1 MILYLFIIL
10 TLYNVMRIKIIYF
23 TFIYISIFF
32 NMNVFSKTDIKPSSV
47 LKTQLIQPEYLK
59 FGDTISIVAPSGVL
73 NNFDNKIT
81 KAINI
86 FESWGLNVVLG
97 NHIYDRYGHFAGTDK
112 NREKDFQKAL
122 DNENIKAIW
131 CARGGYGAVRI
142 IDKLNFDSYLK
153 NPKWIIGFSDITV
166 IHNKLNL
173 FNSESI
179 HAMMI
184 TGFEDI
190 DQNNDSLSILKN
202 VLFGDNLSYSIAPNK
217 NNKVGKSDGIIVG
230 GNLTLI
236 QSTIGSKTE
245 LKVKDKI
252 LFIEEVGEYAYR
264 IDRMLHSLK
273 RAGYF
278 ENCNGLIVGQ
288 ISNIKENA
296 TDFGR
301 SIDELILD
309 ILDEYNFPILFN
321 FPAGHEKTNYP
332 IILGRKIMLNVS
344 KSNSKVTFYD

>member
-1 MILYLFIIL
+1 MNIFSQ
-10 TLYNVMRIKIIYF
+10 TEIK
-23 TFIYISIFF
+23 
-32 NMNVFSKTDIKPSSV
+32 SSNI

-59 FGDTISIVAPSGVL
+59 SGDTISIVAPSGVL
-73 NNFDNKIT
+73 NDFDNKIT

-97 NHIYDRYGHFAGTDK
+97 NHIYDKNGHFAGTDK
-112 NREKDFQKAL
+112 NREKDFQNAL
-122 DNENIKAIW
+122 DNKNIKAIW

-142 IDKLNFDSYLK
+142 IDKLNFNSYLK

-173 FNSESI
+173 LNSESI

-190 DQNNDSLSILKN
+190 DQNNDSLSKLKN
-202 VLFGDNLSYSIAPNK
+202 VLFGNNLSYSITSNK
-217 NNKVGKSDGIIVG
+217 NNKAGKSEGIIVG

-245 LKVKDKI
+245 LKIKDKI
-252 LFIEEVGEYAYR
+252 LFIEEIGEYAYH

-278 ENCNGLIVGQ
+278 ENCKGLIVGQ
-288 ISNIKENA
+288 ISDVKKNT

-301 SIDELILD
+301 SINEIILD
-309 ILDEYNFPILFN
+309 VLDEYNFPILFD
-321 FPAGHEKTNYP
+321 FPAGHEKTNFP
-332 IILGRKIMLNVS
+332 IILGRKVILEVS
-344 KSNSKVTFYD
+344 KSKSKVIFYD

>member
-1 MILYLFIIL
+1 MK
-10 TLYNVMRIKIIYF
+10 IKIIYF
-23 TFIYISIFF
+23 TFIYISIIS
-32 NMNVFSKTDIKPSSV
+32 NMNVFSQSDIKQSNV
-47 LKTQLIQPEYLK
+47 LKTQLIQPELLK
-59 FGDTISIVAPSGVL
+59 SGDTISILAPSGVL

-86 FESWGLNVVLG
+86 FKSWGLNVVLG
-97 NHIYDRYGHFAGTDK
+97 NHIYDKNGHFAGTDK

-122 DNENIKAIW
+122 DNKNIKAIW

-142 IDKLNFDSYLK
+142 IDKLNFDNYLK

-166 IHNKLNL
+166 IHNKLNFL
-173 FNSESI
+173 NSESI

-190 DQNNDSLSILKN
+190 GQNNDSLSKLKN
-202 VLFGDNLSYSIAPNK
+202 VLFGDSLSYSIASNK
-217 NNKVGKSDGIIVG
+217 NNKTGKSEGIIVG

-245 LKVKDKI
+245 LKMKDKI
-252 LFIEEVGEYAYR
+252 LFIEEIGEYAYH
-264 IDRMLHSLK
+264 IDRMLYSLK

-278 ENCNGLIVGQ
+278 ENCKGLIVGQ
-288 ISNIKENA
+288 ISDVKKNT

-301 SIDELILD
+301 SINELILD
-309 ILDEYNFPILFN
+309 VLDEYNFPILFD
-321 FPAGHEKTNYP
+321 FPAGHEKTNFP
-332 IILGRKIMLNVS
+332 IILGRKVILEVS
-344 KSNSKVTFYD
+344 KSDSKVIFYN

>member
-1 MILYLFIIL
+1 MK
-10 TLYNVMRIKIIYF
+10 IKIIYF
-23 TFIYISIFF
+23 TFIYISIIS
-32 NMNVFSKTDIKPSSV
+32 NMNVFSQSDIEQSNV
-47 LKTQLIQPEYLK
+47 LKTQLIQPEHLK
-59 FGDTISIVAPSGVL
+59 SGDTISILAPSGVL

-86 FESWGLNVVLG
+86 FKSWGLNVVLG
-97 NHIYDRYGHFAGTDK
+97 NHIYDKNGHFAGTDK

-122 DNENIKAIW
+122 DNKNIKAIW

-142 IDKLNFDSYLK
+142 IDKLNFDNYLK

-166 IHNKLNL
+166 IHNKLNFL
-173 FNSESI
+173 NSESI

-190 DQNNDSLSILKN
+190 GQNNDSLSKLKN
-202 VLFGDNLSYSIAPNK
+202 VLFGDSLSYSIASNK
-217 NNKVGKSDGIIVG
+217 NNKTGKSEGIIVG

-245 LKVKDKI
+245 LKMKDKI
-252 LFIEEVGEYAYR
+252 LFIEEIGEYAYH
-264 IDRMLHSLK
+264 IDRMLYSLK

-278 ENCNGLIVGQ
+278 ENCKGLIVGQ
-288 ISNIKENA
+288 ISDVKKNT

-301 SIDELILD
+301 SINELILD
-309 ILDEYNFPILFN
+309 VLDEYNFPILFD
-321 FPAGHEKTNYP
+321 FPAGHEKTNFP
-332 IILGRKIMLNVS
+332 IILGRKVILDVS
-344 KSNSKVTFYD
+344 KSESEVIFYN

>member
-1 MILYLFIIL
+1 MK
-10 TLYNVMRIKIIYF
+10 IKIIYF
-23 TFIYISIFF
+23 TFIYISIIS
-32 NMNVFSKTDIKPSSV
+32 NMNVFSQSDIEQSNE
-47 LKTQLIQPEYLK
+47 LKTQLIQPEHLK
-59 FGDTISIVAPSGVL
+59 SGDTISILAPSGVL

-86 FESWGLNVVLG
+86 FRSWGLNVVLG
-97 NHIYDRYGHFAGTDK
+97 NHIYDKNGHFAGTDK

-122 DNENIKAIW
+122 DNKNIKAIW

-142 IDKLNFDSYLK
+142 IDKLNFDNYLK

-166 IHNKLNL
+166 IHNKLNFL
-173 FNSESI
+173 NSESI

-190 DQNNDSLSILKN
+190 GQNNDSLSKLKN
-202 VLFGDNLSYSIAPNK
+202 VLFGDSLSYSIASNK
-217 NNKVGKSDGIIVG
+217 NNKTGKSEGIIVG

-245 LKVKDKI
+245 LKMKDKI
-252 LFIEEVGEYAYR
+252 LFIEEIGEYAYH
-264 IDRMLHSLK
+264 IDRMLYSLK

-278 ENCNGLIVGQ
+278 ENCKGLIVGQ
-288 ISNIKENA
+288 ISDLKKNT

-301 SIDELILD
+301 SINELILD
-309 ILDEYNFPILFN
+309 VLDEYNFPILFD
-321 FPAGHEKTNYP
+321 FPAGHEKTNFP
-332 IILGRKIMLNVS
+332 IILGRKVILDVS
-344 KSNSKVTFYD
+344 KSESKVIFYN

>member
-1 MILYLFIIL
+1 
-10 TLYNVMRIKIIYF
+10 
-23 TFIYISIFF
+23 
-32 NMNVFSKTDIKPSSV
+32 MNVFSQSDIKQSNV
-47 LKTQLIQPEYLK
+47 LKTQLIQPEPLK
-59 FGDTISIVAPSGVL
+59 SGDTISILAPSGVL

-86 FESWGLNVVLG
+86 FKSWGLNVVLG
-97 NHIYDRYGHFAGTDK
+97 NHIYDKNGHFAGTDK

-122 DNENIKAIW
+122 DNKNIKAIW

-142 IDKLNFDSYLK
+142 IDKLNFDNYLK

-166 IHNKLNL
+166 IHNKLNFL
-173 FNSESI
+173 NSESI

-190 DQNNDSLSILKN
+190 GQNNDSLSKLKN
-202 VLFGDNLSYSIAPNK
+202 VLFGDSLSYSITSNK
-217 NNKVGKSDGIIVG
+217 NNKTGKSEGIIVG

-245 LKVKDKI
+245 LKMKDKI
-252 LFIEEVGEYAYR
+252 LFIEEIGEYAYH
-264 IDRMLHSLK
+264 IDRMLYSLK

-278 ENCNGLIVGQ
+278 ENCKGLIVGQ
-288 ISNIKENA
+288 ISDVKKNT

-301 SIDELILD
+301 SINELILD
-309 ILDEYNFPILFN
+309 VLDEYNFPILFD
-321 FPAGHEKTNYP
+321 FPAGHEKTNFP
-332 IILGRKIMLNVS
+332 IILGRKVILEVS
-344 KSNSKVTFYD
+344 KSDSKVIFYN

>member
-1 MILYLFIIL
+1 MK
-10 TLYNVMRIKIIYF
+10 IKIIYF
-23 TFIYISIFF
+23 TFIYISIIS
-32 NMNVFSKTDIKPSSV
+32 NMNVFSQSDIKQSNV
-47 LKTQLIQPEYLK
+47 LKTQLIQPEPLK
-59 FGDTISIVAPSGVL
+59 SGDTISILAPSGVL

-86 FESWGLNVVLG
+86 FRSWGLNVDLG
-97 NHIYDRYGHFAGTDK
+97 NHIYDKNGHFAGTDK

-122 DNENIKAIW
+122 DNKNIKAIW

-142 IDKLNFDSYLK
+142 IDKLNFDNYLK

-166 IHNKLNL
+166 IHNKLNFL
-173 FNSESI
+173 NSESI

-190 DQNNDSLSILKN
+190 GQNNDSLSKLKN
-202 VLFGDNLSYSIAPNK
+202 VLFGDSLSYSIASNK
-217 NNKVGKSDGIIVG
+217 NNKTGKSEGIIVG

-245 LKVKDKI
+245 LKMKDKI
-252 LFIEEVGEYAYR
+252 LFIEEIGEYAYH
-264 IDRMLHSLK
+264 IDRMLYSLK

-278 ENCNGLIVGQ
+278 ENCKGLIVGQ
-288 ISNIKENA
+288 ISDLKKNT

-301 SIDELILD
+301 SINELILD
-309 ILDEYNFPILFN
+309 VLDEYNFPILFD
-321 FPAGHEKTNYP
+321 FPAGHEKTNFP
-332 IILGRKIMLNVS
+332 IILGRKVILDVS
-344 KSNSKVTFYD
+344 KSDGKVIFYN

>member
-1 MILYLFIIL
+1 
-10 TLYNVMRIKIIYF
+10 
-23 TFIYISIFF
+23 
-32 NMNVFSKTDIKPSSV
+32 MNVFSQSDIEQSNV
-47 LKTQLIQPEYLK
+47 LKTQLIQPEHLK
-59 FGDTISIVAPSGVL
+59 SGDTISILAPSGVL

-86 FESWGLNVVLG
+86 FKSWGLNVVLG
-97 NHIYDRYGHFAGTDK
+97 NHIYDKNGHFAGTDK

-122 DNENIKAIW
+122 DNKNIKAIW

-142 IDKLNFDSYLK
+142 IDKLNFDNYLK

-166 IHNKLNL
+166 IHNKLNFL
-173 FNSESI
+173 NSESI

-190 DQNNDSLSILKN
+190 GQNNDSLSKLKN
-202 VLFGDNLSYSIAPNK
+202 VLFGDSLSYSIASNK
-217 NNKVGKSDGIIVG
+217 NNKTGKSEGIIVG

-245 LKVKDKI
+245 LKMKDKI
-252 LFIEEVGEYAYR
+252 LFIEEIGEYAYH
-264 IDRMLHSLK
+264 IDRMLYSLK

-278 ENCNGLIVGQ
+278 ENCKGLIVGQ
-288 ISNIKENA
+288 ISDVKKNT

-301 SIDELILD
+301 SINELILD
-309 ILDEYNFPILFN
+309 VLDEYNFPILFD
-321 FPAGHEKTNYP
+321 FPAGHEKTNFP
-332 IILGRKIMLNVS
+332 IILGRKVILDVS
-344 KSNSKVTFYD
+344 KSESEVIFYN

>member
-1 MILYLFIIL
+1 MK
-10 TLYNVMRIKIIYF
+10 IKIIYF
-23 TFIYISIFF
+23 TFIYISIIS
-32 NMNVFSKTDIKPSSV
+32 NMNVFSQSDIKQSNV
-47 LKTQLIQPEYLK
+47 LKTQLIQPELLK
-59 FGDTISIVAPSGVL
+59 SGDTISILAPSGVL

-86 FESWGLNVVLG
+86 FKSWGLNVVLG
-97 NHIYDRYGHFAGTDK
+97 NHIYDKNGHFAGTDK

-122 DNENIKAIW
+122 DNKNIKAIW

-142 IDKLNFDSYLK
+142 IDKLNFDNYLK

-166 IHNKLNL
+166 IHNKLNFL
-173 FNSESI
+173 NSESI

-190 DQNNDSLSILKN
+190 DQNNDSLSKLKN
-202 VLFGDNLSYSIAPNK
+202 VLFGDSLSYSITSNK
-217 NNKVGKSDGIIVG
+217 NNKTGKSEGIIVG

-245 LKVKDKI
+245 LKMKDKI
-252 LFIEEVGEYAYR
+252 LFIEEIGEYAYH
-264 IDRMLHSLK
+264 IDRMLYSLK

-278 ENCNGLIVGQ
+278 ENCKGLIVGQ
-288 ISNIKENA
+288 ISDVKKNT

-301 SIDELILD
+301 SINELILD
-309 ILDEYNFPILFN
+309 VLDEYNFPILFD
-321 FPAGHEKTNYP
+321 FPAGHEKTNFP
-332 IILGRKIMLNVS
+332 IILGRKVILDVS
-344 KSNSKVTFYD
+344 KPDSKVIFYN

>member
-1 MILYLFIIL
+1 MK
-10 TLYNVMRIKIIYF
+10 IKIIYF
-23 TFIYISIFF
+23 TFIYISIIS
-32 NMNVFSKTDIKPSSV
+32 NMNVFSQSDIKQSNV
-47 LKTQLIQPEYLK
+47 LKTQLIQPEHLK
-59 FGDTISIVAPSGVL
+59 SGDTISILAPSGVL

-86 FESWGLNVVLG
+86 FKSWGLNVVLG
-97 NHIYDRYGHFAGTDK
+97 NHIYDKNGHFAGTDK

-122 DNENIKAIW
+122 DNKNIKAIW

-142 IDKLNFDSYLK
+142 IDKLNFDNYLK

-166 IHNKLNL
+166 IHNKLNFL
-173 FNSESI
+173 NSESI

-190 DQNNDSLSILKN
+190 GQNNDSLSKLKN
-202 VLFGDNLSYSIAPNK
+202 VLFGDSLSYSIASNK
-217 NNKVGKSDGIIVG
+217 NNKTGKSEGIIVG

-245 LKVKDKI
+245 LKMKDKI
-252 LFIEEVGEYAYR
+252 LFIEEIGEYAYH
-264 IDRMLHSLK
+264 IDRMLYSLK

-278 ENCNGLIVGQ
+278 ENCKGLIVGQ
-288 ISNIKENA
+288 ISDVKKNT

-301 SIDELILD
+301 TINELILD
-309 ILDEYNFPILFN
+309 VLDEYNFPILFD
-321 FPAGHEKTNYP
+321 FPAGHEKTNFP
-332 IILGRKIMLNVS
+332 IILGRKVILEVS
-344 KSNSKVTFYD
+344 KSDSKVIFYN

>member
-1 MILYLFIIL
+1 MK
-10 TLYNVMRIKIIYF
+10 IKIIYF
-23 TFIYISIFF
+23 TFIYISIIS
-32 NMNVFSKTDIKPSSV
+32 NMNVFSQSDIKQSNV
-47 LKTQLIQPEYLK
+47 LKTQLIQPEPLK
-59 FGDTISIVAPSGVL
+59 SGDTISILAPSGVL

-86 FESWGLNVVLG
+86 FKSWGLNVVLG
-97 NHIYDRYGHFAGTDK
+97 NHIYDKNGHFAGTDK

-122 DNENIKAIW
+122 DNKNIKAIW

-142 IDKLNFDSYLK
+142 IDKLNFDNYLK

-166 IHNKLNL
+166 IHNKLNFL
-173 FNSESI
+173 NSESI

-190 DQNNDSLSILKN
+190 GQNNDSLSKLKN
-202 VLFGDNLSYSIAPNK
+202 VLFGDSLSYSIAPNK
-217 NNKVGKSDGIIVG
+217 NNKTGKSEGIIVG

-245 LKVKDKI
+245 LKMKDKI
-252 LFIEEVGEYAYR
+252 LFIEEIGEYAYH
-264 IDRMLHSLK
+264 IDRMLYSLK

-278 ENCNGLIVGQ
+278 ENCKGLIVGQ
-288 ISNIKENA
+288 ISDVKKNT

-301 SIDELILD
+301 SINELILD
-309 ILDEYNFPILFN
+309 VLDEYNFPILFD
-321 FPAGHEKTNYP
+321 FPAGHEKTNFP
-332 IILGRKIMLNVS
+332 IILGRKVILEVS
-344 KSNSKVTFYD
+344 KSDSKVIFYN

>member
-1 MILYLFIIL
+1 
-10 TLYNVMRIKIIYF
+10 
-23 TFIYISIFF
+23 
-32 NMNVFSKTDIKPSSV
+32 MNVFSQSDIKQSNV
-47 LKTQLIQPEYLK
+47 LKTQLIQPEPLK
-59 FGDTISIVAPSGVL
+59 SGDTISILAPSGVL

-86 FESWGLNVVLG
+86 FKSWGLNVVLG
-97 NHIYDRYGHFAGTDK
+97 NHIYDKNGHFAGTDK

-122 DNENIKAIW
+122 DNKNIKAIW

-142 IDKLNFDSYLK
+142 IDKLNFDNYLK

-166 IHNKLNL
+166 IHNKLNFL
-173 FNSESI
+173 NSESI

-190 DQNNDSLSILKN
+190 GQNNDSLSKLKN
-202 VLFGDNLSYSIAPNK
+202 VLFGDSLSYSITSNK
-217 NNKVGKSDGIIVG
+217 NNKTGKSEGIIVG

-245 LKVKDKI
+245 LKMKDKI
-252 LFIEEVGEYAYR
+252 LFIEEIGEYAYH
-264 IDRMLHSLK
+264 IDRMLYSLK

-278 ENCNGLIVGQ
+278 ENCKGLIVGQ
-288 ISNIKENA
+288 ISDVKKNN

-301 SIDELILD
+301 SINELILD
-309 ILDEYNFPILFN
+309 VLDEYNFPILFD
-321 FPAGHEKTNYP
+321 FPAGHEKTNFP
-332 IILGRKIMLNVS
+332 IILGRKVILDVS
-344 KSNSKVTFYD
+344 KPDSKVIFYN

>member
-1 MILYLFIIL
+1 MNIFSQ
-10 TLYNVMRIKIIYF
+10 TEIK
-23 TFIYISIFF
+23 
-32 NMNVFSKTDIKPSSV
+32 SSNI

-59 FGDTISIVAPSGVL
+59 SGDTISIVAPSGVL
-73 NNFDNKIT
+73 NDFDNKIT

-86 FESWGLNVVLG
+86 FESWGLNVILG
-97 NHIYDRYGHFAGTDK
+97 NHIYDKNGHFAGTDK
-112 NREKDFQKAL
+112 NREKDFQNAL
-122 DNENIKAIW
+122 DNKNIKAIW

-142 IDKLNFDSYLK
+142 IDKLNFNSYLK

-166 IHNKLNL
+166 IHNKLNFL
-173 FNSESI
+173 NSESI

-190 DQNNDSLSILKN
+190 DQNNDSLSKLKN
-202 VLFGDNLSYSIAPNK
+202 VLFGNNLSYSITSNK
-217 NNKVGKSDGIIVG
+217 NNKAGKSEGIIVG

-245 LKVKDKI
+245 LKIKDKI
-252 LFIEEVGEYAYR
+252 LFIEEIGEYAYH

-278 ENCNGLIVGQ
+278 ENCKGLIVGQ
-288 ISNIKENA
+288 ISDVKKNT

-301 SIDELILD
+301 SINEIILD
-309 ILDEYNFPILFN
+309 VLDEYNFPILFD
-321 FPAGHEKTNYP
+321 FPAGHEKTNFP
-332 IILGRKIMLNVS
+332 IILGRKVILEVS
-344 KSNSKVTFYD
+344 KSKSKVIFYE

>member
-1 MILYLFIIL
+1 MK
-10 TLYNVMRIKIIYF
+10 IKIIYF
-23 TFIYISIFF
+23 TFIYISIIS
-32 NMNVFSKTDIKPSSV
+32 NMNVFSQSDIEQSNV
-47 LKTQLIQPEYLK
+47 LKTQLIQPEHLK
-59 FGDTISIVAPSGVL
+59 SGDTISILAPSGVL

-86 FESWGLNVVLG
+86 FRSWGLNVVLG
-97 NHIYDRYGHFAGTDK
+97 NHIYDKNGHFAGTDK

-122 DNENIKAIW
+122 DNKNIKAIW

-142 IDKLNFDSYLK
+142 IDKLNFDNYLK

-166 IHNKLNL
+166 IHNKLNFL
-173 FNSESI
+173 NSESI

-190 DQNNDSLSILKN
+190 GQNNDSLSKLKN
-202 VLFGDNLSYSIAPNK
+202 VLFGDSLSYSIASNK
-217 NNKVGKSDGIIVG
+217 NNKTGKSEGIIVG

-245 LKVKDKI
+245 LKMKDKI
-252 LFIEEVGEYAYR
+252 LFIEEIGEYAYH
-264 IDRMLHSLK
+264 IDRMLYSLK

-278 ENCNGLIVGQ
+278 ENCKGLIVGQ
-288 ISNIKENA
+288 ISDLKKNT

-301 SIDELILD
+301 SINELILD
-309 ILDEYNFPILFN
+309 VLDEYNFPILFD
-321 FPAGHEKTNYP
+321 FPAGHEKTNFP
-332 IILGRKIMLNVS
+332 IILGRKVILDVS
-344 KSNSKVTFYD
+344 KSDSKVIFYN

>member
-1 MILYLFIIL
+1 MK
-10 TLYNVMRIKIIYF
+10 IKIIYF
-23 TFIYISIFF
+23 TFIYISIIS
-32 NMNVFSKTDIKPSSV
+32 NMNVFSQSDIKQSNV
-47 LKTQLIQPEYLK
+47 LKTQLIQPEPLRS
-59 FGDTISIVAPSGVL
+59 GDTISILAPSGVL

-86 FESWGLNVVLG
+86 FKSWGLNVVIG
-97 NHIYDRYGHFAGTDK
+97 NHIYDKNGHFAGTDK

-122 DNENIKAIW
+122 DNKNIKAIW

-142 IDKLNFDSYLK
+142 IDKLNFDNYLK

-166 IHNKLNL
+166 IHNKLNFL
-173 FNSESI
+173 NSESI

-190 DQNNDSLSILKN
+190 GQNNDSLSKLKN
-202 VLFGDNLSYSIAPNK
+202 VLFGDSLSYSIASNK
-217 NNKVGKSDGIIVG
+217 NNKTGKSEGIIVG

-245 LKVKDKI
+245 LKMKDKI
-252 LFIEEVGEYAYR
+252 LFIEEIGEYAYH
-264 IDRMLHSLK
+264 IDRMLYSLK

-278 ENCNGLIVGQ
+278 ENCKGLIVGQ
-288 ISNIKENA
+288 ISDLKKNT

-301 SIDELILD
+301 SINELILD
-309 ILDEYNFPILFN
+309 VLDEYNFPILFD
-321 FPAGHEKTNYP
+321 FPAGHEKTNFP
-332 IILGRKIMLNVS
+332 IILGRKVILDVS
-344 KSNSKVTFYD
+344 KSDGKVIFYN

>member
-1 MILYLFIIL
+1 MK
-10 TLYNVMRIKIIYF
+10 IKIIYF
-23 TFIYISIFF
+23 TFIYISIIS
-32 NMNVFSKTDIKPSSV
+32 NMNVFSQSDIKQSNV
-47 LKTQLIQPEYLK
+47 LKTQLIQPEPLK
-59 FGDTISIVAPSGVL
+59 SGDTISILAPSGVL

-86 FESWGLNVVLG
+86 FKSWGLNVVLG
-97 NHIYDRYGHFAGTDK
+97 NHIYDKNGHFAGTDK

-122 DNENIKAIW
+122 DNKNIKAIW

-142 IDKLNFDSYLK
+142 IDKLNFDNYLK

-166 IHNKLNL
+166 IHNKLNFL
-173 FNSESI
+173 NSESI

-190 DQNNDSLSILKN
+190 GQNNDSLSKLKN
-202 VLFGDNLSYSIAPNK
+202 VLFGDSLSYSITSNK
-217 NNKVGKSDGIIVG
+217 NNKTGKSEGIIVG

-245 LKVKDKI
+245 LKMKDKI
-252 LFIEEVGEYAYR
+252 LFIEEIGEYAYH
-264 IDRMLHSLK
+264 IDRMLYSLK

-278 ENCNGLIVGQ
+278 ENCKGLIVGQ
-288 ISNIKENA
+288 ISDVKKNT

-301 SIDELILD
+301 SINELILD
-309 ILDEYNFPILFN
+309 VLDEYNFPILFD
-321 FPAGHEKTNYP
+321 FPAGHEKTNFP
-332 IILGRKIMLNVS
+332 IILGRKVILDVS
-344 KSNSKVTFYD
+344 KPDSKVIFYN

>member
-1 MILYLFIIL
+1 MK
-10 TLYNVMRIKIIYF
+10 IKIIYF
-23 TFIYISIFF
+23 TFIYIIIIIIS
-32 NMNVFSKTDIKPSSV
+32 NMNVFSQSDIEQSNV

-59 FGDTISIVAPSGVL
+59 SGDTISILAPSGVL

-86 FESWGLNVVLG
+86 FKSWGLNVVLG
-97 NHIYDRYGHFAGTDK
+97 NHIYDKNGHFAGTDK

-122 DNENIKAIW
+122 DNKNIKAIW

-142 IDKLNFDSYLK
+142 IDKLNFDNYLK

-166 IHNKLNL
+166 IHNKLNFL
-173 FNSESI
+173 NSESI

-190 DQNNDSLSILKN
+190 GQNNDSLSKLKN
-202 VLFGDNLSYSIAPNK
+202 VLFGDSLSYSIASNK
-217 NNKVGKSDGIIVG
+217 NNKTGKSEGIIVG

-245 LKVKDKI
+245 LKMKDKI
-252 LFIEEVGEYAYR
+252 LFIEEIGEYAYH
-264 IDRMLHSLK
+264 IDRMLYSLK

-278 ENCNGLIVGQ
+278 EKCKGLIVGQ
-288 ISNIKENA
+288 ISDVKKNT

-301 SIDELILD
+301 SINELILD
-309 ILDEYNFPILFN
+309 VLDEYNFPILFD
-321 FPAGHEKTNYP
+321 FPAGHEKTNFP
-332 IILGRKIMLNVS
+332 IILGRKVILDVS
-344 KSNSKVTFYD
+344 KSESEVIFYN

>member
-1 MILYLFIIL
+1 MK
-10 TLYNVMRIKIIYF
+10 IKIIYF
-23 TFIYISIFF
+23 TFIYISIIS
-32 NMNVFSKTDIKPSSV
+32 NMNVFSQSDIEQSNV

-59 FGDTISIVAPSGVL
+59 SGDTISILAPSGVL

-86 FESWGLNVVLG
+86 FKSWGLNVVLG
-97 NHIYDRYGHFAGTDK
+97 NHIYDKNGHFAGTDK

-122 DNENIKAIW
+122 DNKNIKAIW

-142 IDKLNFDSYLK
+142 IDKLNFDNYLK

-166 IHNKLNL
+166 IHNKLNFL
-173 FNSESI
+173 NSESI

-190 DQNNDSLSILKN
+190 GQNNDSLSKLKN
-202 VLFGDNLSYSIAPNK
+202 VLFGDSLSYSIASNK
-217 NNKVGKSDGIIVG
+217 NNKTGKSEGIIVG

-245 LKVKDKI
+245 LKMKDKI
-252 LFIEEVGEYAYR
+252 LFIEEIGEYAYH
-264 IDRMLHSLK
+264 IDRMLYSLK

-278 ENCNGLIVGQ
+278 ENCKGLIVGQ
-288 ISNIKENA
+288 ISDVKKNT

-301 SIDELILD
+301 SINELILD
-309 ILDEYNFPILFN
+309 VLDEYNFPILFD
-321 FPAGHEKTNYP
+321 FPAGHEKTNFP
-332 IILGRKIMLNVS
+332 IILGRKVILEVS
-344 KSNSKVTFYD
+344 KSDSKVIFYN

>member
-1 MILYLFIIL
+1 MK
-10 TLYNVMRIKIIYF
+10 IKIIYF
-23 TFIYISIFF
+23 TFIYISIIS
-32 NMNVFSKTDIKPSSV
+32 NMNVFSQSDIEQSNV

-59 FGDTISIVAPSGVL
+59 SGDTISILAPSGVL

-86 FESWGLNVVLG
+86 FKSWGLNVVLG
-97 NHIYDRYGHFAGTDK
+97 NHIYDKNGHFAGTDK

-122 DNENIKAIW
+122 DNKNIKAIW

-142 IDKLNFDSYLK
+142 IDKLNFDNYLK

-166 IHNKLNL
+166 IHNKLNFL
-173 FNSESI
+173 NSESI

-190 DQNNDSLSILKN
+190 GQNNDSLSKLKN
-202 VLFGDNLSYSIAPNK
+202 VLFGDSFSYSIASNK
-217 NNKVGKSDGIIVG
+217 NNKTGKSEGIIVG

-245 LKVKDKI
+245 LKMKDKI
-252 LFIEEVGEYAYR
+252 LFIEEIGEYAYH
-264 IDRMLHSLK
+264 IDRMLYSLK

-278 ENCNGLIVGQ
+278 ENCKGLIVGQ
-288 ISNIKENA
+288 ISDVKKNT

-301 SIDELILD
+301 SINELILD
-309 ILDEYNFPILFN
+309 VLDEYNFPILFD
-321 FPAGHEKTNYP
+321 FPAGHEKTNFP
-332 IILGRKIMLNVS
+332 IILGRKVILDVS
-344 KSNSKVTFYD
+344 KSDSKVIFYN

>member
-1 MILYLFIIL
+1 
-10 TLYNVMRIKIIYF
+10 
-23 TFIYISIFF
+23 
-32 NMNVFSKTDIKPSSV
+32 MNVFSQSDIKQSNV
-47 LKTQLIQPEYLK
+47 LKTQLIQPEPLK
-59 FGDTISIVAPSGVL
+59 SGDTISILAPSGVL

-86 FESWGLNVVLG
+86 FKSWGLNVVLG
-97 NHIYDRYGHFAGTDK
+97 NHIYDKNGHFAGTDK

-122 DNENIKAIW
+122 DNKNIKAIW

-142 IDKLNFDSYLK
+142 IDKLNFDNYLK

-166 IHNKLNL
+166 IHNKLNFL
-173 FNSESI
+173 NSESI

-190 DQNNDSLSILKN
+190 GQNNDSLSKLKN
-202 VLFGDNLSYSIAPNK
+202 VLFGDSLSYSIASNK
-217 NNKVGKSDGIIVG
+217 NNKTGKSEGIIVG

-245 LKVKDKI
+245 LKMKDKI
-252 LFIEEVGEYAYR
+252 LFIEEIGEYAYH
-264 IDRMLHSLK
+264 IDRMLYSLK

-278 ENCNGLIVGQ
+278 ENCKGLIVGQ
-288 ISNIKENA
+288 ISDVKKNT

-301 SIDELILD
+301 SINELILD
-309 ILDEYNFPILFN
+309 VLDEYNFPILFD
-321 FPAGHEKTNYP
+321 FPAGHEKTNFP
-332 IILGRKIMLNVS
+332 IILGRKVILDVS
-344 KSNSKVTFYD
+344 KSDSKVIFYN

>member
-1 MILYLFIIL
+1 MK
-10 TLYNVMRIKIIYF
+10 IKIIYF
-23 TFIYISIFF
+23 TFIYISIIS
-32 NMNVFSKTDIKPSSV
+32 NMNVFSQSDIKQSNV
-47 LKTQLIQPEYLK
+47 LKTQLIQPELLK
-59 FGDTISIVAPSGVL
+59 SGDTISILAPSGVL

-86 FESWGLNVVLG
+86 FKSWGLNVVLG
-97 NHIYDRYGHFAGTDK
+97 NHIYDKNGHFAGTDK

-122 DNENIKAIW
+122 DNKNIKAIW

-142 IDKLNFDSYLK
+142 IDKLNFDNYLK

-166 IHNKLNL
+166 IHNKLNFL
-173 FNSESI
+173 NSESI

-190 DQNNDSLSILKN
+190 GQNNDSLSKLKN
-202 VLFGDNLSYSIAPNK
+202 VLFGDSLSYSITSNK
-217 NNKVGKSDGIIVG
+217 NNKTGKSEGIIVG

-245 LKVKDKI
+245 LKMKDKI
-252 LFIEEVGEYAYR
+252 LFIEEIGEYAYH
-264 IDRMLHSLK
+264 IDRMLYSLK

-278 ENCNGLIVGQ
+278 ENCKGLIVGQ
-288 ISNIKENA
+288 ISDVKKNT

-301 SIDELILD
+301 SINELILD
-309 ILDEYNFPILFN
+309 VLDEYNFPILFD
-321 FPAGHEKTNYP
+321 FPAGHEKTNFP
-332 IILGRKIMLNVS
+332 IILGRKVILDVS
-344 KSNSKVTFYD
+344 KSDSKVIFYN

>member
-1 MILYLFIIL
+1 
-10 TLYNVMRIKIIYF
+10 
-23 TFIYISIFF
+23 
-32 NMNVFSKTDIKPSSV
+32 
-47 LKTQLIQPEYLK
+47 LKTQLIQPEPLK
-59 FGDTISIVAPSGVL
+59 SGDTISILAPSGVL

-86 FESWGLNVVLG
+86 FKSWGLNVVLG
-97 NHIYDRYGHFAGTDK
+97 NHIYDKNGHFAGTDK

-122 DNENIKAIW
+122 DNKNIKAIW

-142 IDKLNFDSYLK
+142 IDKLNFDNYLK

-166 IHNKLNL
+166 IHNKLNFL
-173 FNSESI
+173 NSESI

-190 DQNNDSLSILKN
+190 SQNNDSLSKLKN
-202 VLFGDNLSYSIAPNK
+202 VLFGDSLSYSITSNK
-217 NNKVGKSDGIIVG
+217 NNKTGKSEGIIVG

-245 LKVKDKI
+245 LKMKDKI
-252 LFIEEVGEYAYR
+252 LFIEEIGEYAYH
-264 IDRMLHSLK
+264 IDRMLYSLK

-278 ENCNGLIVGQ
+278 ENCKGLIVGQ
-288 ISNIKENA
+288 ISDVKKNT

-301 SIDELILD
+301 SINELILD
-309 ILDEYNFPILFN
+309 VLDEYNFPILFD
-321 FPAGHEKTNYP
+321 FPAGHEKTNFP
-332 IILGRKIMLNVS
+332 IILGRKVILDVS
-344 KSNSKVTFYD
+344 KPDSKVIFYN

>member
-1 MILYLFIIL
+1 MNIFSQ
-10 TLYNVMRIKIIYF
+10 TEIK
-23 TFIYISIFF
+23 
-32 NMNVFSKTDIKPSSV
+32 SSNI

-59 FGDTISIVAPSGVL
+59 SGDTISIVAPSGVL
-73 NNFDNKIT
+73 NDFDNKIT

-97 NHIYDRYGHFAGTDK
+97 NHIYDKNGHFAGTDK
-112 NREKDFQKAL
+112 NREKDFQNAL
-122 DNENIKAIW
+122 DNKNIKAIW

-142 IDKLNFDSYLK
+142 IDKLNFNSYLK

-166 IHNKLNL
+166 IHNKLNFL
-173 FNSESI
+173 NSESI

-190 DQNNDSLSILKN
+190 DQNNDSLSKLKN
-202 VLFGDNLSYSIAPNK
+202 VLFGNNLSYSITSNK
-217 NNKVGKSDGIIVG
+217 NNKAGKSEGIIVG

-245 LKVKDKI
+245 LKIKDKI
-252 LFIEEVGEYAYR
+252 LFIEEIGEYAYH

-278 ENCNGLIVGQ
+278 ENCKGLIVGQ
-288 ISNIKENA
+288 ISDVKKNT

-301 SIDELILD
+301 SINEIILD
-309 ILDEYNFPILFN
+309 VLDEYNFPILFD
-321 FPAGHEKTNYP
+321 FPAGHEKTNFP
-332 IILGRKIMLNVS
+332 IILGRKVILEVS
-344 KSNSKVTFYD
+344 KSKSKVIFYE